1 MIFGY
6 FDYLVLAILIF
17 LNIKFWRNK
26 FEIGIGCILG
36 GLVFGMVLPIIS
48 VVIELAIVES
58 SGGWMDSFE
67 VAYVYFKF
75 PIYWTIGLAQVI
87 VTGIK
92 FYSLKKD
99 SK

>member
-1 MIFGY
+1 MILGY
-6 FDYLVLAILIF
+6 FDYLILGILIF
-17 LNIKFWRNK
+17 LNIKFRRNN

-36 GLVFGMVLPIIS
+36 GLVFGLVLPIIS
-48 VVIELAIVES
+48 MVFELAIVQS
-58 SGGWMDSFE
+58 IGGWMDSFE

-99 SK
+99 SR